1 MDIPSGGAHS
11 QVKSQD
17 ALLVAFLPALFTFP
31 LPSLFTFPLPFP
43 FALPLALRSL
53 VLALRPWRLR
63 LTLRRRLRR
72 LWLRR
77 L

>member
-1 MDIPSGGAHS
+1 
-11 QVKSQD
+11 VKSQD

-53 VLALRPWRLR
+53 VFALRPWRLL
-63 LTLRRRLRR
+63 LTLRCRLWR